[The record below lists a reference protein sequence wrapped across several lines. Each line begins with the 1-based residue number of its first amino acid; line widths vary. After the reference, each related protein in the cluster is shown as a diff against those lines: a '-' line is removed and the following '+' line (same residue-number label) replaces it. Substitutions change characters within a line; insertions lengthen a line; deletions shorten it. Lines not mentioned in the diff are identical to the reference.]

1 MPFLSCVALASM
13 ECSVDEDVLFSVPSS
28 FSQSKGNHVKDASSG
43 SFIAFQEDSIAYF
56 VKNEP
61 NLFSVFGIRVY
72 TNGESGSEM
81 DDPAWPSVQRE
92 AKALLE
98 KTVEEMPIRKQSADV
113 GFALGGV
120 C

>member
-1 MPFLSCVALASM
+1 MSKRIVLAIIPFLSCVALASM

-61 NLFSVFGIRVY
+61 NLFSVFGVLVFLWIPRLGVF
-72 TNGESGSEM
+72 
-81 DDPAWPSVQRE
+81 PVR
-92 AKALLE
+92 
-98 KTVEEMPIRKQSADV
+98 PI
-113 GFALGGV
+113 
-120 C
+120 